1 MGDFKSEFSLKMDK
15 MKTDLKFEVAQD
27 NMKLMARETK
37 RIEDSLKAIQK
48 KIVPNNGIANLSPAP
63 IGNLSPAPIASSGN
77 GESWQEQHEFMKGLE
92 SRVEKLEDFSINVE
106 KRNYN
111 GMTSLKE
118 SWKELGTEL
127 LEHKKMLNKKLD
139 EVRMELI
146 KLKNLKEFSVAPGKV
161 EEEFQRKLAEKFTDI
176 YQLLSITLT
185 KNEYESAYERVASRI
200 SRHDDEFADM
210 RKELAANN

>member
-77 GESWQEQHEFMKGLE
+77 GESWQEQHEVMKGLE
-92 SRVEKLEDFSINVE
+92 SRVEELEDFCINVE
-106 KRNYN
+106 KRNYT

-185 KNEYESAYERVASRI
+185 KNEY
-200 SRHDDEFADM
+200 
-210 RKELAANN
+210 